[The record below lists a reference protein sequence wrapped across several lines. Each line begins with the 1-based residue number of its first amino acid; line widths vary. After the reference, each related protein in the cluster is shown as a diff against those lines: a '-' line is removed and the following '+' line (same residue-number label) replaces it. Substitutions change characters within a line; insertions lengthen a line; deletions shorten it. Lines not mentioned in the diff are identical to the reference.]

1 MKTRLSVFILFLL
14 FAMSCNFR
22 KSANVDFL
30 TGLSTMGDGL
40 VCDEVYLSDGE
51 NKISGSSFTYGE
63 KVYLNFDNITGFV
76 QHEGSAFPGMLL
88 SVVSQKG
95 DTVLKIDDLYA
106 DYTEGINGSPLLLRA
121 NLTIADPMHSNSEYT
136 LHVIIWDKQGKGTF
150 KANLGFN
157 VIPNERIVIESKGVS
172 YDEIYLY
179 SPENSATITG
189 DNAGLNENIYM
200 LFEGLRGFKQEAGL
214 VNFGLSLKITDD
226 AGAVVLNE
234 EDLVG
239 DEGMEISKFNSQVAP
254 NFNIN
259 DPGIRNPVTC
269 EIVIWD
275 KKSESSIKA
284 SVKLNIL

>member
-1 MKTRLSVFILFLL
+1 MKTRLSAFVFSILL
-14 FAMSCNFR
+14 AMSCNFR

-30 TGLSTMGDGL
+30 TGLSTRGDGL
-40 VCDEVYLSDGE
+40 TCDEVYLSDGE
-51 NKISGSSFTYGE
+51 NKISRNSFTYGE
-63 KVYLNFDNITGFV
+63 KIYLNFENITGFV
-76 QHEGSAFPGMLL
+76 QLEGSAFPGMQLT
-88 SVVSQKG
+88 VVSQKG
-95 DTVLKIDDLYA
+95 DTVLKIDDLYT
-106 DYTEGINGSPLLLRA
+106 DYTEGINGSPLLLKA

-136 LHVIIWDKQGKGTF
+136 LHANIWDKQGKGTF

-214 VNFGLSLKITDD
+214 VNFGLSVKITDD